1 MCHATRIGGGVRRR
15 RVILRSKK
23 GAHAMVMSS
32 DRNTDRGW
40 APQRTHL
47 RAFIMAASR
56 RRGSSR
62 APAGPR
68 RRVQV
73 VVLGD
78 FGRSPRMQYHALSL
92 ADQASLEVDVVAYTG
107 STPREEIMTH
117 PHIHLRLIAPPPAW
131 LGRFMPRVLALA
143 VRVATQLL
151 QLLALMLFR
160 LPRPHYV
167 LLQTPPCAPSFTVC
181 RLVSLLR
188 RATFII
194 DWHNF
199 AYTLMGMR
207 LGETH
212 FLVRLAKRYE
222 RVAGAGAHAHICV
235 TAAMRDW
242 LAAEW
247 GVRDATVLHDKPPAF
262 FQPGISAQDAHD
274 LFLKLEPILDDSGAR
289 HPTDDLS
296 TRDAFCFGDE
306 GAFFFT
312 AGSKRRTSRRAGAVR
327 VSTPITTRVGD
338 RSGLIG
344 PPRWRARADRPCVLV
359 SSTSWTPDEDFGA
372 LLSAL
377 EAYDAAATRATAE
390 TSPRKG
396 VSMRKTDDENGALP
410 NLLVIV
416 TGKGPQ
422 RAAYERRMAA
432 TRLAHVCVRT
442 AWVESEDYPRVLSA
456 ADLGVCLHTSS
467 SGLDLPMK
475 VVDMFG
481 AGLPVVAA
489 RYDTIHELVA
499 AGEDGESSRRA
510 NGKRGGGNRAR
521 ERNGAL
527 FSDAD
532 ELAAALTRLL
542 RGWGEGAIELDDL
555 AAGAAAAAETRWAEH
570 WEEHAAPLFRE

>member
-1 MCHATRIGGGVRRR
+1 M
-15 RVILRSKK
+15 
-23 GAHAMVMSS
+23 
-32 DRNTDRGW
+32 
-40 APQRTHL
+40 
-47 RAFIMAASR
+47 
-56 RRGSSR
+56 
-62 APAGPR
+62 
-68 RRVQV
+68 QV

-107 STPREEIMTH
+107 SSPREEIMTH

-131 LGRFMPRVLALA
+131 LSMFMPRVLALA

-151 QLLALMLFR
+151 QLLALMLFQ

-289 HPTDDLS
+289 HPTEDLS
-296 TRDAFCFGDE
+296 MRDAFCFGDE
-306 GAFFFT
+306 GAFVSKKS
-312 AGSKRRTSRRAGAVR
+312 SKRRTSRARAER
-327 VSTPITTRVGD
+327 VSTPITTRVPID
-338 RSGLIG
+338 HDTSGSIG
-344 PPRWRARADRPCVLV
+344 PIGPISAALAPPRWRARADRPCVLV

-377 EAYDAAATRATAE
+377 EAYDAAATRAAAE
-390 TSPRKG
+390 TSPPASRRKG
-396 VSMRKTDDENGALP
+396 VSKKRLTETRTENETETGALP

-432 TRLAHVCVRT
+432 TRMAHVCVRT

-499 AGEDGESSRRA
+499 AGEDGESSRRELS
-510 NGKRGGGNRAR
+510 NGKRGGGNREKEKAR

-555 AAGAAAAAETRWAEH
+555 RAGAAAAAETRWAEH

>member
-1 MCHATRIGGGVRRR
+1 
-15 RVILRSKK
+15 
-23 GAHAMVMSS
+23 
-32 DRNTDRGW
+32 
-40 APQRTHL
+40 
-47 RAFIMAASR
+47 MAAYR
-56 RRGSSR
+56 RRGLSR
-62 APAGPR
+62 ASAGAR

-107 STPREEIMTH
+107 STPRDEIVAH

-131 LGRFMPRVLALA
+131 LNKCMPRVLALV

-167 LLQTPPCAPSFTVC
+167 LLQTPPCVPSFTVC
-181 RLVSLLR
+181 RLVCFLR
-188 RATFII
+188 NAAFII

-199 AYTLMGMR
+199 AYTLMGLS

-212 FLVRLAKRYE
+212 FLVRLAKWYE
-222 RVAGAGAHAHICV
+222 RGAGAGADKHLCV
-235 TAAMRDW
+235 TEAMRDW
-242 LAAEW
+242 LAQEW
-247 GVRDATVLHDKPPAF
+247 DIRNATVLHDTPPAF
-262 FQPGISAQDAHD
+262 FQPGISAKEAHD
-274 LFLKLEPILDDSGAR
+274 LFLRLEPTLDASGAR
-289 HPTDDLS
+289 RPDELS

-306 GAFFFT
+306 G
-312 AGSKRRTSRRAGAVR
+312 GLEGGDVNPRDGHIVRA
-327 VSTPITTRVGD
+327 STPITTWVPE
-338 RSGLIG
+338 SGREGGATSLAS
-344 PPRWRARADRPCVLV
+344 PRWRARADRPCVLV

-372 LLSAL
+372 LLTAL
-377 EAYDAAATRATAE
+377 EAYDAAAKRELSSSVSE
-390 TSPRKG
+390 TSSARGRQKSAPRGRHVRGKG
-396 VSMRKTDDENGALP
+396 LP

-422 RAAYERRMAA
+422 RAAYERRMSE

-442 AWVESEDYPRVLSA
+442 AWVEAEDYPRVLSA

-489 RYDTIHELVA
+489 RYDAIHELVA
-499 AGEDGESSRRA
+499 AGEDGP
-510 NGKRGGGNRAR
+510 KRDETRG
-521 ERNGAL
+521 RNGAL

-542 RGWGEGAIELDDL
+542 RGWGEGTIELDEL
-555 AAGAAAAAETRWAEH
+555 KKGALVAAETRWAEH
-570 WEEHAAPLFRE
+570 WQEHAAPLFRERRR

>member
-1 MCHATRIGGGVRRR
+1 
-15 RVILRSKK
+15 
-23 GAHAMVMSS
+23 
-32 DRNTDRGW
+32 
-40 APQRTHL
+40 
-47 RAFIMAASR
+47 MAASR

-151 QLLALMLFR
+151 QLLALMLFQ

-247 GVRDATVLHDKPPAF
+247 GVRDATVLHDKPPVF

-289 HPTDDLS
+289 NPTNDLS

-306 GAFFFT
+306 SALASGR
-312 AGSKRRTSRRAGAVR
+312 KRETTVR
-327 VSTPITTRVGD
+327 VSTPITTRVPID
-338 RSGLIG
+338 HDVSGPIG
-344 PPRWRARADRPCVLV
+344 RKGRAALAPPRWRARADRPCVLV

-377 EAYDAAATRATAE
+377 EAYDAAATRAMAA
-390 TSPRKG
+390 TSPPASRRKG
-396 VSMRKTDDENGALP
+396 VSKKRFTETRTENENENENGALP

-432 TRLAHVCVRT
+432 TRMAHVCVRT

-510 NGKRGGGNRAR
+510 NGKRGGRNR

-555 AAGAAAAAETRWAEH
+555 RAGAAAAAETRWAEH

>member
-1 MCHATRIGGGVRRR
+1 
-15 RVILRSKK
+15 
-23 GAHAMVMSS
+23 
-32 DRNTDRGW
+32 
-40 APQRTHL
+40 
-47 RAFIMAASR
+47 MAASR

-247 GVRDATVLHDKPPAF
+247 GVRDATVLHDKPPVF

-289 HPTDDLS
+289 NPTNDLS

-306 GAFFFT
+306 SAF
-312 AGSKRRTSRRAGAVR
+312 ASGWKRETKKSRAGAVR
-327 VSTPITTRVGD
+327 VSTPITTRVPID
-338 RSGLIG
+338 HDVSGPIG
-344 PPRWRARADRPCVLV
+344 REGRAALAPPRWRARADRPCVLV

-377 EAYDAAATRATAE
+377 EAYDAAATRAMAA
-390 TSPRKG
+390 TSPPASRRKG
-396 VSMRKTDDENGALP
+396 VSKKRFTGTRTDDENENGALP

-422 RAAYERRMAA
+422 RAEYERRMAA
-432 TRLAHVCVRT
+432 TRMAHVCVRT

-510 NGKRGGGNRAR
+510 NGKRGGRNRAR

-555 AAGAAAAAETRWAEH
+555 RAGAAAAAETRWAEH

>member
-1 MCHATRIGGGVRRR
+1 
-15 RVILRSKK
+15 
-23 GAHAMVMSS
+23 
-32 DRNTDRGW
+32 
-40 APQRTHL
+40 
-47 RAFIMAASR
+47 MAASR

-131 LGRFMPRVLALA
+131 LGMFMPRVLALA

-222 RVAGAGAHAHICV
+222 RVAGAGAHAHVCV

-247 GVRDATVLHDKPPAF
+247 GVRDATVLHDKPPVF

-289 HPTDDLS
+289 NPTNDLS

-306 GAFFFT
+306 SAF
-312 AGSKRRTSRRAGAVR
+312 ASGRKRETKKSRAGAVR
-327 VSTPITTRVGD
+327 VSTPITTRVPID
-338 RSGLIG
+338 HDVSGPSGREGRPALA

-377 EAYDAAATRATAE
+377 EAYDAAATRAAAE
-390 TSPRKG
+390 TSPPASRRKG
-396 VSMRKTDDENGALP
+396 VSKKRFTETRTENETETGALP

-432 TRLAHVCVRT
+432 TRMAHVCVRT

-510 NGKRGGGNRAR
+510 NGKRGGRNRAR

-555 AAGAAAAAETRWAEH
+555 RAGAAAAAETRWAEH

>member
-1 MCHATRIGGGVRRR
+1 
-15 RVILRSKK
+15 
-23 GAHAMVMSS
+23 
-32 DRNTDRGW
+32 
-40 APQRTHL
+40 
-47 RAFIMAASR
+47 MAASR

-62 APAGPR
+62 ARAGPR

-107 STPREEIMTH
+107 STPREEIVAH

-131 LGRFMPRVLALA
+131 LNKCMPRVLALA

-181 RLVSLLR
+181 RLVSFLR
-188 RATFII
+188 NAAFII

-199 AYTLMGMR
+199 AYTLMGLS
-207 LGETH
+207 LGEAH
-212 FLVRLAKRYE
+212 FLVRLAKWYE
-222 RVAGAGAHAHICV
+222 RVAGAGADAHVCV
-235 TAAMRDW
+235 TNAARDW
-242 LAAEW
+242 LAREW
-247 GVRDATVLHDKPPAF
+247 DVRDATVLHDTPPAF
-262 FQPGISAQDAHD
+262 FLPGISAKEAHD
-274 LFLKLEPILDDSGAR
+274 LFLRLEPVLDASGAR
-289 HPTDDLS
+289 RPDELS
-296 TRDAFCFGDE
+296 TRDAFCFGDFSVHLANPRN
-306 GAFFFT
+306 G
-312 AGSKRRTSRRAGAVR
+312 RVVRA
-327 VSTPITTRVGD
+327 STPITTRVPESWSPSRGAA
-338 RSGLIG
+338 SLAS
-344 PPRWRARADRPCVLV
+344 PRWRARSDRPCVLV
-359 SSTSWTPDEDFGA
+359 SSTSWTPDEDFGV
-372 LLSAL
+372 LLKAL
-377 EAYDAAATRATAE
+377 EAYDAAATRELSASVSK
-390 TSPRKG
+390 TSPSSARGKRKG
-396 VSMRKTDDENGALP
+396 GGRGAERSAERSARLP

-422 RAAYERRMAA
+422 RAAYERRMSEA
-432 TRLAHVCVRT
+432 RLAHVFVRT
-442 AWVESEDYPRVLSA
+442 AWVESEDYPRILSA

-489 RYDTIHELVA
+489 RYDAIHELVA
-499 AGEDGESSRRA
+499 AGEKGSRRDE
-510 NGKRGGGNRAR
+510 NESRRRKT
-521 ERNGAL
+521 NGAL

-542 RGWGEGAIELDDL
+542 RGWGEGAIELDEL
-555 AAGAAAAAETRWAEH
+555 KEGALVAAETRWAEH
-570 WEEHAAPLFRE
+570 WEEHAAPLFRERRR

>member
-1 MCHATRIGGGVRRR
+1 
-15 RVILRSKK
+15 
-23 GAHAMVMSS
+23 
-32 DRNTDRGW
+32 
-40 APQRTHL
+40 
-47 RAFIMAASR
+47 MAASR

-143 VRVATQLL
+143 VRVTTQLL

-247 GVRDATVLHDKPPAF
+247 GVRDATVLHDKPPVF

-289 HPTDDLS
+289 NPTNDLS

-306 GAFFFT
+306 SAF
-312 AGSKRRTSRRAGAVR
+312 ASGRKRETKKSRALGAVR
-327 VSTPITTRVGD
+327 VSTPITTRVPID
-338 RSGLIG
+338 HDVSGPIG
-344 PPRWRARADRPCVLV
+344 REGRAALAPPRWRARADRPCVLV

-377 EAYDAAATRATAE
+377 EAYDAAATRATAA
-390 TSPRKG
+390 TSPPASRRKG
-396 VSMRKTDDENGALP
+396 VSKKRFTETRTDDDDENENGALP

-422 RAAYERRMAA
+422 RAEYERRMAA
-432 TRLAHVCVRT
+432 TRMAHVCVRT

-510 NGKRGGGNRAR
+510 NGKRGGRNRAR

-555 AAGAAAAAETRWAEH
+555 RAGAAAAAETRWAEH

>member
-1 MCHATRIGGGVRRR
+1 M
-15 RVILRSKK
+15 
-23 GAHAMVMSS
+23 
-32 DRNTDRGW
+32 
-40 APQRTHL
+40 
-47 RAFIMAASR
+47 
-56 RRGSSR
+56 
-62 APAGPR
+62 
-68 RRVQV
+68 QV

-167 LLQTPPCAPSFTVC
+167 LLQTPPCAPSFTAC

-247 GVRDATVLHDKPPAF
+247 GVRDATVLHDKPPVF
-262 FQPGISAQDAHD
+262 FQPGISARDAHD

-289 HPTDDLS
+289 NPTNHLS

-306 GAFFFT
+306 SAFFES
-312 AGSKRRTSRRAGAVR
+312 ASGRTRETTVR
-327 VSTPITTRVGD
+327 VSTPITTRVPID
-338 RSGLIG
+338 HDVSGPKGSREGRAALA

-377 EAYDAAATRATAE
+377 EAYDAAATRAMGPDASPPKSSRRKE
-390 TSPRKG
+390 TRSKKRFTET
-396 VSMRKTDDENGALP
+396 RTENENLP

-432 TRLAHVCVRT
+432 TRMAHVCVRT

-510 NGKRGGGNRAR
+510 NGKRGGGNR

-555 AAGAAAAAETRWAEH
+555 RAGAAAAAETRWAEH